1 MDNATRRG
9 FMKATLSASVFAAT
23 APFELLGRLT
33 PTIVEQENS
42 IQGIFTVKLSDFPAL
57 KTVKGSVKIDF
68 VGVGNSATAV
78 VTRTSASA
86 FAACSDVCTHSGCSV
101 NPFSDAS
108 NEINCPC
115 HGSAF
120 SAEGKVLRGPAGSDL
135 TSYKTTFTGGDTLLI
150 ELPMLTNDVA
160 ENTGNEQYLRELTP
174 NPVVGQAQVEFGI
187 RSSGYVVL
195 TIHALGGGEVLRLAD
210 QRFDAGVHT
219 VPLNVETLPAG
230 VYICR
235 INTSTRLVAS
245 RKFTVVR

>member
-9 FMKATLSASVFAAT
+9 FMKATLTASVFAAT

-42 IQGIFTVKLSDFPAL
+42 IQGIFTVKLNDYPTL
-57 KTVKGSVKIDF
+57 KTVNGSVKIDF
-68 VGVGNSATAV
+68 VGVGSSATAV

-101 NPFSDAS
+101 KAFNAQT
-108 NEINCPC
+108 NNIECPC
-115 HGSAF
+115 HF
-120 SAEGKVLRGPAGSDL
+120 STFTAAGQRIDGPAGDDL
-135 TSYKTTFTGGDTLLI
+135 TPYKTTFTGGDTLLI

-160 ENTGNEQYLRELTP
+160 ENSANENYLREITP

-219 VPLNVETLPAG
+219 VLLSVETLPAG